1 MATLLDTTTLTHQQS
16 EYLSIIKESG
26 TNLLGIINDILDMSK
41 LDANKLDINSES
53 MSLQECIASAFDV
66 LVSQAEQKKLDFR
79 YEIADDVPRAIIS
92 DANRIRQIL
101 VNLLSNAIKFTDKGS
116 VVAVITAQVVAPPLE
131 PTLTSAETPMMAPT
145 ELTAETTTQLYDIK
159 FTIIDTGIGIN
170 DKSMKYL
177 FKPFTQID
185 QSNSRSYHGTGLGLA
200 ISLELSKL
208 MGGSA
213 WCEKSESGAGSTF
226 CFNIRA
232 YADSLPTPTHTG
244 LEGKRVLV
252 VEDNT
257 ANMLVICGL
266 LLRWGMLP
274 TSCVSGDVALMFMRN
289 GYVFDFGLID
299 ICMPKMDGIELAS
312 RIHDCVADIP
322 LIALSSISVMTVD
335 PSNFTN
341 VLAKP
346 ISEQKLYAAI
356 SALFVD
362 DDGGVGA
369 GANGGANVG
378 AIADTNTALMQPL
391 SLPQPSQPL
400 SLPQPSQSQSQSQS
414 QPPSKPHRIL
424 VAEDIETNQK
434 VIMGMLRKLGYINVD
449 VVVNGKIAVEQAIK
463 GNYDLILMDI
473 KMPVMG
479 GYEAAKSIAKNMR
492 ARPIIVALTAIA
504 MKGDRE
510 RYLRRGFMD
519 DYITKPINI
528 DELNA
533 KLNALLNL

>member
-1 MATLLDTTTLTHQQS
+1 
-16 EYLSIIKESG
+16 
-26 TNLLGIINDILDMSK
+26 
-41 LDANKLDINSES
+41 
-53 MSLQECIASAFDV
+53 
-66 LVSQAEQKKLDFR
+66 
-79 YEIADDVPRAIIS
+79 
-92 DANRIRQIL
+92 
-101 VNLLSNAIKFTDKGS
+101 
-116 VVAVITAQVVAPPLE
+116 
-131 PTLTSAETPMMAPT
+131 
-145 ELTAETTTQLYDIK
+145 
-159 FTIIDTGIGIN
+159 
-170 DKSMKYL
+170 
-177 FKPFTQID
+177 
-185 QSNSRSYHGTGLGLA
+185 
-200 ISLELSKL
+200 
-208 MGGSA
+208 
-213 WCEKSESGAGSTF
+213 
-226 CFNIRA
+226 
-232 YADSLPTPTHTG
+232 
-244 LEGKRVLV
+244 
-252 VEDNT
+252 
-257 ANMLVICGL
+257 MLVICGL

-312 RIHDCVADIP
+312 RIHECVADIP

-362 DDGGVGA
+362 DDAGANVGANA
-369 GANGGANVG
+369 GANGGAGAG
-378 AIADTNTALMQPL
+378 AIADTNTALMQPQP
-391 SLPQPSQPL
+391 SLPPQPSQSL

-414 QPPSKPHRIL
+414 QPQPPSKPHRIL